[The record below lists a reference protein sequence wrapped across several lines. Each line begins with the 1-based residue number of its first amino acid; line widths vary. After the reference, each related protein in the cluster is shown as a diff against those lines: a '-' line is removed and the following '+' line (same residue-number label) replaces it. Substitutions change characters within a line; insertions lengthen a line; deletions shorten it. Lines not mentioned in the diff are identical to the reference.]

1 VLSGRLGWEKD
12 QTSSSLWQLNCK
24 FVLSI
29 GRNHVQFPKTRNW
42 IAVEFLIPSENCVS
56 NIYSFYFTVRSLMVR
71 LTAKRKIFRSAFR
84 MEKMK

>member
-1 VLSGRLGWEKD
+1 MLSGRLGWEKD
-12 QTSSSLWQLNCK
+12 QTSSSLWQLK

-29 GRNHVQFPKTRNW
+29 GRHHVQFPKTRNW
-42 IAVEFLIPSENCVS
+42 IAVEFLIPSENCLS